1 VKPAHVVILNEAS
14 QSLVDHVSNSHGHA
28 YGRRVFGVKL
38 RNTISRELFV
48 IFGRPRY
55 HGFMVKASRPHPV
68 PSALP
73 PSEAELEAWHALSRE
88 EQLARYREA
97 LQNSGRKRVIGTSM
111 AIILTEARRRVAA
124 RREI

>member
-1 VKPAHVVILNEAS
+1 MKRRNPLWITFLILMATLMVGECS
-14 QSLVDHVSNSHGHA
+14 VSSYAIRSVENCSSFSV
-28 YGRRVFGVKL
+28 GRATMVSWSKL
-38 RNTISRELFV
+38 PVLI
-48 IFGRPRY
+48 
-55 HGFMVKASRPHPV
+55 PV